1 MNEQGG
7 MNPSAIENT
16 PASSQEGSGSE
27 NYAFNDVWQEF
38 ESFLLNDNAPS
49 NGVQLDPSSADTSNV
64 IATHSNGTAMEL
76 CSNALTGSALG
87 DNQADGNGPLAPQ
100 ALNVKAIHDT
110 NHDLDQHM
118 KDMVD
123 MKVADWRS
131 TSSDLG
137 PDFEDRSFSTG
148 GRGFDGSNALTNFG
162 YSSPEPREDTPQ
174 SSPALTCTHS
184 PGGDS
189 VVDSLNG
196 FSGLTIPKVE
206 SPNVLSPQTQ
216 HSTMSPSS
224 APVSSSN
231 CQATAE
237 MSFLRQALMATTKCL
252 TKVRTSMVTT
262 TISNL
267 STSPSSLK
275 NDQFGLVSHDHQ
287 TMEIIKKPNS
297 QNPNQHLLHNITD
310 EPFANIAAPTDD
322 DYLDIDMLVNSAV
335 EKHQEESRPQQQQQ
349 QQEQQQHH
357 QQQSHSH
364 RQHDD
369 PSSSQAVPPLQQ
381 PPSYEDAMVHSILSG
396 SKESFSEKREEEHTA
411 SPFAQSSCP
420 EAFPRGLLSFSLP
433 TEPLTRS
440 QIANASGNTTISG
453 GPNSVAIV
461 PQSTVIQLPSS
472 NIKVEM
478 EVLDHLFQKA
488 TPEKPHKLNNNNN
501 NNENTDGS
509 NNDNSNN
516 NHNNNNNNNNSNHA
530 NKNHINNNNCDF
542 FTGSLKSKKV
552 TKKQRPTFEA
562 PLSGDSNFSPSSGSV
577 PSPSTTASAKSPRN
591 RNVSGR
597 VARSRNHRN
606 SSEKQASTVAKKSRQ
621 ILPKSPNHTL
631 IDGSTTNRPAVAT
644 NPPTPQFTL
653 QSVSMSINGQTSTI
667 MTLVPSTSQISN
679 QMTPPSSP
687 EEKEQAAKNKA
698 AAAVALAAAA
708 ATSSSTAGGST
719 MPLPT
724 TKPPEFQVPS
734 AVFASLSPLPQ
745 NSVLPSA
752 SSVPAMPPLQL
763 MSPPSSPNNNAIV
776 PSDLLFKTVTTQAG
790 LSHNC
795 LTTASSNRTIL
806 TASSTL
812 GGHPALVAGILAAEQ
827 EVLERKAN
835 MKRKMPTHTCDYPGC
850 GKSYTKSS
858 HLKAHLRTHTGEKPY
873 VCTWKDCGWKFAR
886 SDELTRHMRKHTGD
900 RPFQCRMCER
910 AFSRSDHLALHLK
923 RHDNSIL

>member
-1 MNEQGG
+1 
-7 MNPSAIENT
+7 
-16 PASSQEGSGSE
+16 
-27 NYAFNDVWQEF
+27 VWQEF

-461 PQSTVIQLPSS
+461 PQSTVIQLPS
-472 NIKVEM
+472 
-478 EVLDHLFQKA
+478 
-488 TPEKPHKLNNNNN
+488 
-501 NNENTDGS
+501 
-509 NNDNSNN
+509 
-516 NHNNNNNNNNSNHA
+516 
-530 NKNHINNNNCDF
+530 
-542 FTGSLKSKKV
+542 
-552 TKKQRPTFEA
+552 R
-562 PLSGDSNFSPSSGSV
+562 SV

>member
-1 MNEQGG
+1 M
-7 MNPSAIENT
+7 
-16 PASSQEGSGSE
+16 
-27 NYAFNDVWQEF
+27 
-38 ESFLLNDNAPS
+38 
-49 NGVQLDPSSADTSNV
+49 DPSSANANKAPNTTS
-64 IATHSNGTAMEL
+64 IQSNGTAMEL
-76 CSNALTGSALG
+76 CSNALTGSAL
-87 DNQADGNGPLAPQ
+87 DENQADGNGPLAPH
-100 ALNVKAIHDT
+100 ALNVKSIHET

-137 PDFEDRSFSTG
+137 PDFEDRSFPSG
-148 GRGFDGSNALTNFG
+148 GRCFDGSNALTNFG

-206 SPNVLSPQTQ
+206 SPNVPSPQAQ
-216 HSTMSPSS
+216 HHSTLPSS
-224 APVSSSN
+224 APVSSSSN

-252 TKVRTSMVTT
+252 TKVRTTMVTT

-275 NDQFGLVSHDHQ
+275 SDQFGLVSHDHQ
-287 TMEIIKKPNS
+287 TLNVIKKEPANS
-297 QNPNQHLLHNITD
+297 DNPNQHLLHNITD

-335 EKHQEESRPQQQQQ
+335 EKHQEESRS
-349 QQEQQQHH
+349 QQH
-357 QQQSHSH
+357 Q
-364 RQHDD
+364 RQHVD
-369 PSSSQAVPPLQQ
+369 PNSSQVGPTLPQ
-381 PPSYEDAMVHSILSG
+381 PPSYEDAMVNSILSG
-396 SKESFSEKREEEHTA
+396 SKEPFSEKREEEPA
-411 SPFAQSSCP
+411 ISPFAQTSCP
-420 EAFPRGLLSFSLP
+420 EAFSRGLLSFSLP
-433 TEPLTRS
+433 TEPLSRS
-440 QIANASGNTTISG
+440 QIANASGNTTLSG

-488 TPEKPHKLNNNNN
+488 CPDESQENTNNHTNNNINNINN
-501 NNENTDGS
+501 NI
-509 NNDNSNN
+509 
-516 NHNNNNNNNNSNHA
+516 NNNNNNNNGNQA
-530 NKNHINNNNCDF
+530 NKNHINNNNYDF
-542 FTGSLKSKKV
+542 STGSVKSKKV
-552 TKKQRPTFEA
+552 NKKQRQNIGAQYST
-562 PLSGDSNFSPSSGSV
+562 DSNLSSNSNGTI
-577 PSPSTTASAKSPRN
+577 PSPSAATVKSPRS
-591 RNVSGR
+591 RNASGR
-597 VARSRNHRN
+597 VARSRINRN
-606 SSEKQASTVAKKSRQ
+606 SSEKQPTSGAKKSRQ
-621 ILPKSPNHTL
+621 ILPKSPSHTL
-631 IDGSTTNRPAVAT
+631 TEGSNSTPTNA
-644 NPPTPQFTL
+644 TPQFTL

-708 ATSSSTAGGST
+708 ATASTTTGGST
-719 MPLPT
+719 GPPPPT
-724 TKPPEFQVPS
+724 TTTKTPEFQVPS

-763 MSPPSSPNNNAIV
+763 MSPPSSPNNNAVV

-795 LTTASSNRTIL
+795 LTTASANRTIL

-827 EVLERKAN
+827 EVLDRKAN

>member
-1 MNEQGG
+1 M
-7 MNPSAIENT
+7 S
-16 PASSQEGSGSE
+16 
-27 NYAFNDVWQEF
+27 VWQEF

-100 ALNVKAIHDT
+100 ALN
-110 NHDLDQHM
+110 
-118 KDMVD
+118 
-123 MKVADWRS
+123 
-131 TSSDLG
+131 
-137 PDFEDRSFSTG
+137 
-148 GRGFDGSNALTNFG
+148 
-162 YSSPEPREDTPQ
+162 
-174 SSPALTCTHS
+174 
-184 PGGDS
+184 
-189 VVDSLNG
+189 
-196 FSGLTIPKVE
+196 
-206 SPNVLSPQTQ
+206 

-440 QIANASGNTTISG
+440 QIANASGNTTI
-453 GPNSVAIV
+453 
-461 PQSTVIQLPSS
+461 
-472 NIKVEM
+472 
-478 EVLDHLFQKA
+478 
-488 TPEKPHKLNNNNN
+488 
-501 NNENTDGS
+501 
-509 NNDNSNN
+509 
-516 NHNNNNNNNNSNHA
+516 
-530 NKNHINNNNCDF
+530 
-542 FTGSLKSKKV
+542 
-552 TKKQRPTFEA
+552 
-562 PLSGDSNFSPSSGSV
+562 SGSV